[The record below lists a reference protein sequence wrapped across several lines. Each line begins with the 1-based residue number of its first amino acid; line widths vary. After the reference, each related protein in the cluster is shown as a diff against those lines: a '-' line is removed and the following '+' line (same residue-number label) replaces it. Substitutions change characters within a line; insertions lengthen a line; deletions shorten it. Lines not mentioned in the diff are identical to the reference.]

1 MSWPKGSH
9 GNTYGGNPIACVASL
24 ATINAI
30 QNGYMEN
37 ARLTGGYTLEKLKE
51 LQIRHPSIGE
61 VRGIGFMIGIEFV
74 KDRQSKKSD
83 PDIRD
88 RVVDL
93 AYEYGLLTLGCGKSV
108 IRVSP
113 PLCTTKE
120 QINEGLEILDFV
132 ISLAE
137 NG

>member
-1 MSWPKGSH
+1 
-9 GNTYGGNPIACVASL
+9 
-24 ATINAI
+24 
-30 QNGYMEN
+30 
-37 ARLTGGYTLEKLKE
+37 
-51 LQIRHPSIGE
+51 

-74 KDRQSKKSD
+74 EDQQSKKSD
-83 PDIRD
+83 GALRD

-120 QINEGLEILDFV
+120 QVDEALEIMDYV

-137 NG
+137 NK

>member
-1 MSWPKGSH
+1 
-9 GNTYGGNPIACVASL
+9 
-24 ATINAI
+24 
-30 QNGYMEN
+30 MEN